1 MYLMVK
7 SNGGFRLTLNLK
19 KLNKKVGHKKFKTE
33 AITDFVKL
41 RRSGMF
47 MAKLNIRMLITAFL
61 S

>member
-1 MYLMVK
+1 MVK
-7 SNGGFRLTLNLK
+7 SNGGFRLTLK

-33 AITDFVKL
+33 AITDFVNL

-47 MAKLNIRMLITAFL
+47 MAKLKIRMLITAFL

>member
-1 MYLMVK
+1 MVK

-19 KLNKKVGHKKFKTE
+19 KLNKKVGLKKFKTE
-33 AITDFVKL
+33 AITDFVNL

-47 MAKLNIRMLITAFL
+47 MAKLKIRMLITAFL